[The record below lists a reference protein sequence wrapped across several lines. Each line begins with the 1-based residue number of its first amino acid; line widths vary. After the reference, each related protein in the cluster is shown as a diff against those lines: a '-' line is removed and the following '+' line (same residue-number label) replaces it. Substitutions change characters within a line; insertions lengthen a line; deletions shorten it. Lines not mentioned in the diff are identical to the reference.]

1 MAGCPAVQTLPSP
14 SIWPVG
20 SSLHPSP
27 AAATT
32 ATEKAAAPEIVTD
45 CSLSESSR
53 SHPQQ
58 LLTVFRAE
66 RSLLVDIP
74 TGWEPRTEQ
83 QPTGLIAHPTLWVG
97 PYELH
102 LLIFPQPLGRALK
115 NQNAAPTT
123 PPCFCRRQ
131 RSSSLLFESSQSHKK
146 EKQSKSEPF
155 LFDAAW
161 AASSNVMVCVPS
173 L

>member
-1 MAGCPAVQTLPSP
+1 MLPQQLLPVSAAGSGRRRC
-14 SIWPVG
+14 
-20 SSLHPSP
+20 
-27 AAATT
+27 
-32 ATEKAAAPEIVTD
+32 
-45 CSLSESSR
+45 CSNPLG

-83 QPTGLIAHPTLWVG
+83 QPTGLIARPTLWVG

-131 RSSSLLFESSQSHKK
+131 RSSSLLFESSRIAQKK
-146 EKQSKSEPF
+146 EKPRHIVPGLFLVRPGGFEPLAF
-155 LFDAAW
+155 RVGAERSIQLSYDRTRADTFI
-161 AASSNVMVCVPS
+161 SIE
-173 L
+173 